1 VGQIYDSP
9 TSQEVRVRIY
19 PLIENMTWSGQ
30 VPRTTTGE
38 AAGVQEVV
46 QSKDFRTICLE
57 EIHEIAFVFTE
68 PAMKKTGA
76 ILQGMGNGHVC
87 RMTGAKAELEPGS
100 ICSFPSLLLEHEELL
115 DTCYAARVFEGLEC
129 LRDLMYSKFNSE
141 SERQGDVHCRASLKL
156 IFAPEA
162 WACLLRRVGGVVICS
177 DSFSKS
183 IRARLVGG
191 LVSYSCRIERVG
203 SWIRFATEAQMAS
216 LRNVLGSLSVCGKR
230 QRRAKLGT
238 KRFLQENNDLNV
250 ITTSMESEERRR
262 TNQEGIDF
270 VFNNVELAV
279 YFRYHRYQHA
289 TDLQGAPVGLE
300 APYITQVLN
309 LSRLQ
314 ESDGDEDGTITQ
326 GSLFEWGRRLFKVLE
341 VKDNG
346 VVSAVCLA
354 PQRLTRS
361 TVEIEDLNAV
371 SLAIHSYN
379 SIVEEDD
386 DSE

>member
-1 VGQIYDSP
+1 
-9 TSQEVRVRIY
+9 
-19 PLIENMTWSGQ
+19 
-30 VPRTTTGE
+30 
-38 AAGVQEVV
+38 
-46 QSKDFRTICLE
+46 
-57 EIHEIAFVFTE
+57 
-68 PAMKKTGA
+68 
-76 ILQGMGNGHVC
+76 
-87 RMTGAKAELEPGS
+87 
-100 ICSFPSLLLEHEELL
+100 
-115 DTCYAARVFEGLEC
+115 
-129 LRDLMYSKFNSE
+129 
-141 SERQGDVHCRASLKL
+141 
-156 IFAPEA
+156 
-162 WACLLRRVGGVVICS
+162 
-177 DSFSKS
+177 
-183 IRARLVGG
+183 
-191 LVSYSCRIERVG
+191 
-203 SWIRFATEAQMAS
+203 
-216 LRNVLGSLSVCGKR
+216 
-230 QRRAKLGT
+230 
-238 KRFLQENNDLNV
+238 LNV

-279 YFRYHRYQHA
+279 YFRYHRYQYT

-354 PQRLTRS
+354 PQRLARS
-361 TVEIEDLNAV
+361 TIEIEDLNAV

-379 SIVEEDD
+379 SIVEDD